1 MDRELI
7 RLKARVIGEVQGV
20 GFRMHTMQRAA
31 QLGLTG
37 WVRNE
42 SDDSVTVVAEGRRSA
57 VEMLE
62 RWLRQ
67 GPSAAEVQRVES
79 SWNSATG
86 EFRTFE
92 VRYS

>member
-7 RLKARVIGEVQGV
+7 RLEARVIGEVQGV
-20 GFRMHTMQRAA
+20 GFRMYTIQRAA

-57 VEMLE
+57 VEVLE
-62 RWLRQ
+62 RWLHR
-67 GPSAAEVQRVES
+67 GPSAAEVQRVDS
-79 SWNSATG
+79 AWHAATG